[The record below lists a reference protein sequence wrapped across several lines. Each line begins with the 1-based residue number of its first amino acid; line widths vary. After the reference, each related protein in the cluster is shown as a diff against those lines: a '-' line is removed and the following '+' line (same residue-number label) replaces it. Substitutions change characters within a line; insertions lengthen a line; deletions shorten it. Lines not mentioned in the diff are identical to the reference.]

1 MVKGLKN
8 EVWTAF
14 LESDPTFYEKLNQ
27 KELIEFTAKEV
38 NMISKELRGPD
49 FRNLSKFDKR
59 EDLPDIFIEQQ
70 INIVPLSTSKYIIG
84 NMEEYAEF
92 KGGQPDSLHQYKVP
106 ELLTLQGKVT
116 NWNENSWIS
125 AAIAVGGFQNAFDE
139 TELVRTLNGWMGG
152 GRWQFNI
159 ASVTKDYVNSIILD
173 NPQIEIDAIL
183 ESGKAIY
190 VIEAKRVKESNF
202 LVRQLYFPYRKLLS
216 DLKIWN
222 KPIYPV
228 FFEIDSAAQYAR
240 IRVFEFVDASS
251 YNSINEVKRFEFQL
265 IDNEVTDATK
275 DGLLA
280 FAQHIETRQTPAEL
294 FPQANDMSKIITL
307 LVELGKTPMKNS
319 DIAVMFGFDPR
330 QSDYYG
336 NFLLYFNLV
345 QKNIEG
351 EFELSLVGR
360 QVASLS
366 GVSRNLAIVH
376 EIFHTR
382 LFNRVGQAYLKGHK
396 MNGIEIVAMM
406 RDEHLQLGESTMK
419 RRASTVVAMMEWM
432 VLQVTD

>member
-1 MVKGLKN
+1 
-8 EVWTAF
+8 
-14 LESDPTFYEKLNQ
+14 
-27 KELIEFTAKEV
+27 
-38 NMISKELRGPD
+38 
-49 FRNLSKFDKR
+49 
-59 EDLPDIFIEQQ
+59 
-70 INIVPLSTSKYIIG
+70 
-84 NMEEYAEF
+84 
-92 KGGQPDSLHQYKVP
+92 
-106 ELLTLQGKVT
+106 
-116 NWNENSWIS
+116 
-125 AAIAVGGFQNAFDE
+125 
-139 TELVRTLNGWMGG
+139 
-152 GRWQFNI
+152 
-159 ASVTKDYVNSIILD
+159 
-173 NPQIEIDAIL
+173 
-183 ESGKAIY
+183 
-190 VIEAKRVKESNF
+190 
-202 LVRQLYFPYRKLLS
+202 
-216 DLKIWN
+216 
-222 KPIYPV
+222 
-228 FFEIDSAAQYAR
+228 
-240 IRVFEFVDASS
+240 
-251 YNSINEVKRFEFQL
+251 KRFEFQL

-275 DGLLA
+275 DGLLV

-307 LVELGKTPMKNS
+307 LVELVKTPMKNS

-406 RDEHLQLGESTMK
+406 RDEYLQLSESTMK
-419 RRASTVVAMMEWM
+419 RRASTVVAMMDWM

>member
-1 MVKGLKN
+1 
-8 EVWTAF
+8 
-14 LESDPTFYEKLNQ
+14 
-27 KELIEFTAKEV
+27 
-38 NMISKELRGPD
+38 
-49 FRNLSKFDKR
+49 
-59 EDLPDIFIEQQ
+59 
-70 INIVPLSTSKYIIG
+70 
-84 NMEEYAEF
+84 
-92 KGGQPDSLHQYKVP
+92 
-106 ELLTLQGKVT
+106 
-116 NWNENSWIS
+116 
-125 AAIAVGGFQNAFDE
+125 GGFQNAFDE
-139 TELVRTLNGWMGG
+139 TELVRTLNGRMGG

-183 ESGKAIY
+183 ESGTAIY

-406 RDEHLQLGESTMK
+406 RDEYLQLSESTMK
-419 RRASTVVAMMEWM
+419 RRASTVVAMMDWM